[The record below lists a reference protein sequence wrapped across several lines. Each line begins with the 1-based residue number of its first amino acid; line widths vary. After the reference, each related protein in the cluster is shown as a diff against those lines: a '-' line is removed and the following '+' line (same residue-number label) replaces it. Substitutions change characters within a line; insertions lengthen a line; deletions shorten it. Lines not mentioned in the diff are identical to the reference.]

1 MQLLLEEAGVGDA
14 SLDYGRVL
22 EVKIIYR
29 LGQGEGPGLPF
40 DHRMPSGFAA
50 GYVFRK
56 PYVDVDVKMG
66 ASHTTNNNGRVK
78 SSEHQQHTSTAV
90 CAYTLGGTSGPLRDV
105 DGVRSWLPCLDS
117 PDQRAVYD
125 ITIHAPSHFQI
136 LTCGKKIAT
145 SLTSTPPSQKIDAVN
160 ANVGMHRPPSTTA
173 AGIPSARGSY
183 FAAAI
188 ASASSS
194 SSNTSK
200 GTVPVH
206 LQPLEHCFHAPHSH
220 AHKDKDKVST
230 GVATLVPR
238 EIITSRFFTVTRLPA
253 MSVGFFIGH
262 VEKYKM
268 PLYKAVGRFWVAL
281 DLNDTNFP
289 VGISANVVNSEG
301 CSPDTHFGAE
311 INTMGQRLSST
322 SPASVIIITGPARK
336 ASVSLGMSSA
346 AQSLA
351 VPSSSSASSSSSSSA
366 TFSSSSA
373 PGVHGGIPMAVGLGP
388 QSHQFIGT
396 GTIGGFEAV
405 RTCSIDKTTDASDGG
420 GRLRANSTG
429 SIDDDGTDAES
440 SKVTKKIKIN
450 DGEFAMPALPSSFP
464 RPVGTLSGAKRSHN
478 AAAAAAAGATSSNV
492 NVNAANRSSTSTTTT
507 TRMVTAERRLLYEDR
522 VRHSTLGFDLSVRH
536 LHKFVGHRLDH
547 DLYTQIYVHDLEADN
562 GEGRGFCAF
571 DGFALVDA
579 SLVLHSEEQIYAETA
594 AHTIQLTAYLY
605 SWLKSALPIDSYEA
619 EFILHGAVGY
629 LVSFYVEH
637 IYGEEDSK
645 YRYQK
650 LLDTVLELEKAGKG
664 RPLASCYPEPYDV
677 FAPHFRQYLICKST
691 VLFHLLENMIG
702 GKDPMRI
709 AFRQIM
715 KSPLLYNPVHSS
727 RGWPGA
733 DGATPAGGADAVNN
747 AWVFG
752 LPPPTPGGSTGY
764 HSDPSTP
771 QNYDSYPGSGSVY
784 GYGSQG
790 YGYSP
795 RPAPSPFIPPSP
807 HVVAPSP
814 YGLVPPSPY
823 FPPQSPYYH
832 IGSSSG
838 NPYLMPPQS
847 PFVSSTPTLYS
858 IAGMPIGSMTASG
871 RRDSVTDQDDFFT
884 GGGSGG
890 RSSAAAFVQSMS
902 SAKQQHAPVATTGP
916 NGLQSFSSAVAG
928 VAIGAG
934 GFPIPTPMSLMRQ
947 SSINSELG
955 WERDL
960 SVLACDCLSAQ
971 SFIAVLRAASGASAE
986 LSTKFLDKY
995 VYDSGALFLKLSL
1008 YVDSPKGSESS
1019 IKMRMIHVSLEQLCC
1034 RQGQVSKEH
1043 GIREDVKLRIA
1054 EVRDDVIKEPTL
1066 TTSEKKE
1073 TYAQQVHTRPG
1084 RRGGK
1089 RIGKRMRREME
1100 GQKLLEEQRQGPT
1113 AEELAE
1119 QARADREREA
1129 LRDSIQVSRDLDY
1142 PVRYALLD
1150 PLGTSLAEVHS
1161 AIPDCLLIEQLFT
1174 EIDGLDVLRQIQ
1186 ALRSLARVSL
1196 HAATNVL
1203 PSPVLSPGLAAAAA
1217 ATAGSG
1223 GAAAGE
1229 ARTVDPLE
1237 KFHGKCLPLQL
1248 KAFAECLLGVSNT
1261 SQLAFERSG
1270 LITGPHNSFVRSEAA
1285 FCLATWQNEHA
1296 PRSGS
1301 GTGGH
1306 VGTATASK
1314 SATEYLAAAAVSS
1327 LYVHVFFSTTAAGVA
1342 VGGTGAGGKGATSA
1356 SSSSSSGV
1364 AKGGSGGGI
1373 LHGSS
1378 KATSGPWDGL
1388 YILLAA
1394 LHDLFVD
1401 PRTGLPYTNDFNN
1414 EASTQLRTALLLAL
1428 STVRTHGGITPIE
1441 VIRALLLFAE
1451 NNINPAQEVADSAAE
1466 EAAQTVTISTGKSK
1480 SITFAQKTPAGQV
1493 YDDSHYLAALLLALS
1508 RIRIDPHSHAIIT
1521 SIAGAGVGSHGS
1533 IGSSS
1538 SSSHEGHNVRFP
1550 FDFMPS
1556 KSQREEGNG
1565 DVDVGALTGL
1575 EQLQRIARVAKSYL
1589 QKDLLYARG
1598 RARIGRDRD
1607 YAAVQSSFASISIS
1621 APPTGTGPGQ
1631 PQPSSSSMFVGGYE
1645 APRLPCGGVVVAAA
1659 LACLAEMDVQ
1669 AVFSG
1674 LTVKLP
1680 LPPLSAPPPGF
1691 AGTSASST
1699 LFNTMPPGRGDISEI
1714 DYADFFLPARE
1725 CLQHQQ
1731 VQPKAT
1737 TGQPEREV
1745 AAVPRPLSQ
1754 LNSPAVREQALEAF
1768 VRISLAQYL
1777 AVMDAKLKAGEAQKQ
1792 AQTQSQSSSS
1802 SSNIQS
1808 TKNKAAIALK
1818 LADIS
1823 GFVAVA
1829 LDAVAVVLR
1838 ADPHRGV
1845 RRHASLALLHA
1856 VQHAPLGKPA
1866 MAAYSLGEPWLCAGW
1881 ADTEALTAPHPA
1893 GISSA
1898 VVAAKTG
1905 AQQLA
1910 THSLAGRKA
1919 VASMLKMGIS
1929 TSAQGQPM
1937 RLALKQLWKALRVT
1951 CSGDQAT
1958 RSTLL
1963 TTWLYLFHPK
1973 VPKCLQLA
1981 QPAAAGAA
1989 ASLNIST
1996 SGLESDDPFF
2006 EDFDVNENNSSMT
2019 EGRES
2024 SAAAAASAT
2033 HDDDVMLLGPMWAKR
2048 VAIRTAF
2055 ECTLPV
2061 ELGMRFGPHFHPHVH
2076 AHHPS
2081 PQKGV
2086 AGGAAGGG
2094 AGTMG
2099 ALRLNVSSST
2109 LAKPTA
2115 VASNIA
2121 ITSSTGASAPTAFKI
2136 SLK

>member
-1 MQLLLEEAGVGDA
+1 MLAHCHPFSSLTITDVQLLLEEAGVGDA
-14 SLDYGRVL
+14 SIDYGRVL

-29 LGQGEGPGLPF
+29 LGQGEGPGLPH

-56 PYVDVDVKMG
+56 PYIDVDVMG
-66 ASHTTNNNGRVK
+66 TSQTTSNNGGVQ
-78 SSEHQQHTSTAV
+78 SSEHQQHTPTAV
-90 CAYTLGGTSGPLRDV
+90 CAYTLGGSSGPLRDL

-145 SLTSTPPSQKIDAVN
+145 SLTSTPPSQKLDAAN

-194 SSNTSK
+194 SSSTGK
-200 GTVPVH
+200 GIVPVH
-206 LQPLEHCFHAPHSH
+206 LQPLEHCFHAPYSH
-220 AHKDKDKVST
+220 VHKDKDKAVN
-230 GVATLVPR
+230 GVATLIPR

-289 VGISANVVNSEG
+289 VGTSTGFVNSEG
-301 CSPDTHFGAE
+301 CVSDTHFGAE
-311 INTMGQRLSST
+311 INTMGKDKAGTRDWGQRSSSM
-322 SPASVIIITGPARK
+322 SPASVTIITGPVRK

-346 AQSLA
+346 AQALTA
-351 VPSSSSASSSSSSSA
+351 PSSSSSS
-366 TFSSSSA
+366 TYSSSSA
-373 PGVHGGIPMAVGLGP
+373 PSGSGIAMALGGGSNLGS
-388 QSHQFIGT
+388 QSHQYVGT
-396 GTIGGFEAV
+396 TSEIGGLEAV
-405 RTCSIDKTTDASDGG
+405 RSNSFDGG
-420 GRLRANSTG
+420 GRMRANSTG
-429 SIDDDGTDAES
+429 SIDDDGTDIEN
-440 SKVTKKIKIN
+440 SKMTKKVKIN

-464 RPVGTLSGAKRSHN
+464 RPVGTLSNAKRSHS
-478 AAAAAAAGATSSNV
+478 AAAAVAGVTSGNA
-492 NVNAANRSSTSTTTT
+492 NAYAANRGSTSTI
-507 TRMVTAERRLLYEDR
+507 TRMISAERRLLYEDR

-547 DLYTQIYVHDLEADN
+547 DLYTQIYVYDLEADN
-562 GEGRGFCAF
+562 GEGCGFCAF

-579 SLVLHSEEQIYAETA
+579 TLVLHTEEQIYAETA

-619 EFILHGAVGY
+619 EFIVHGAVGY

-715 KSPLLYNPVHSS
+715 KSPLLYNPIRSS
-727 RGWPGA
+727 RGWPGV
-733 DGATPAGGADAVNN
+733 DGTTPSGADATNN

-752 LPPPTPGGSTGY
+752 MPPPTPGGSTGY

-771 QNYDSYPGSGSVY
+771 QYYDSYPGSGSVY

-814 YGLVPPSPY
+814 FGLIPPSPY
-823 FPPQSPYYH
+823 FPPQSPYYQ
-832 IGSSSG
+832 IGSSG
-838 NPYLMPPQS
+838 NPYHLPPQS
-847 PFVSSTPTLYS
+847 PFVAGTPTLYS
-858 IAGMPIGSMTASG
+858 IAGMPSSSMTTFG

-884 GGGSGG
+884 SGGSGG

-902 SAKQQHAPVATTGP
+902 SQHHAAAAANGP
-916 NGLQSFSSAVAG
+916 NGLQSLSSVAAG

-947 SSINSELG
+947 SSLNSELG

-971 SFIAVLRAASGASAE
+971 SFVAVLRAASGASAE

-1019 IKMRMIHVSLEQLCC
+1019 IKMRMIHVSLEQVCC
-1034 RQGQVSKEH
+1034 RQGQISKEH
-1043 GIREDVKLRIA
+1043 GIREDIKLRIA
-1054 EVRDDVIKEPTL
+1054 EVRDDIIKEPTL

-1073 TYAQQVHTRPG
+1073 TYTQQVHTRPG

-1186 ALRSLARVSL
+1186 ALRSLSRVSL

-1217 ATAGSG
+1217 VTGSG
-1223 GAAAGE
+1223 GADSE
-1229 ARTVDPLE
+1229 VRTVDPLE
-1237 KFHGKCLPLQL
+1237 KHHGKCLPLQL

-1306 VGTATASK
+1306 GGTATAAK
-1314 SATEYLAAAAVSS
+1314 SATEYLAAAAISS
-1327 LYVHVFFSTTAAGVA
+1327 LYVHVFSSTA
-1342 VGGTGAGGKGATSA
+1342 VGGTGTGGKGGTSV
-1356 SSSSSSGV
+1356 SSSSSSGLS
-1364 AKGGSGGGI
+1364 KGGGI

-1401 PRTGLPYTNDFNN
+1401 ARTGLPYANDFTN
-1414 EASTQLRTALLLAL
+1414 EASTQMRTALLLAL

-1441 VIRALLLFAE
+1441 VTRALLLFAE
-1451 NNINPAQEVADSAAE
+1451 NNNNAAEEVADSVTD

-1480 SITFAQKTPAGQV
+1480 SITFAQKTPAGLV
-1493 YDDSHYLAALLLALS
+1493 YDDSHYVAALLLALS
-1508 RIRIDPHSHAIIT
+1508 RIRVDPHSHALIT
-1521 SIAGAGVGSHGS
+1521 SITGSGVGSS
-1533 IGSSS
+1533 TSSS
-1538 SSSHEGHNVRFP
+1538 SSSFSSVEGHNSRFP

-1556 KSQREEGNG
+1556 KSQREAGVG
-1565 DVDVGALTGL
+1565 DVDVGTLTGL
-1575 EQLQRIARVAKSYL
+1575 EQLQRIARVAKRYM

-1598 RARIGRDRD
+1598 RARIDRDRD
-1607 YAAVQSSFASISIS
+1607 YAAVQSSFASMSIS
-1621 APPTGTGPGQ
+1621 VPPTGMGAGQ
-1631 PQPSSSSMFVGGYE
+1631 SQPSSSIFVGGYE

-1659 LACLAEMDVQ
+1659 LACLTEMDLQ
-1669 AVFSG
+1669 AVFAG

-1680 LPPLSAPPPGF
+1680 PPSLSVPPPGF
-1691 AGTSASST
+1691 VGTNSSST

-1714 DYADFFLPARE
+1714 DYTDFFLPARE

-1731 VQPKAT
+1731 VPPKSTADHLE
-1737 TGQPEREV
+1737 GEA

-1777 AVMDAKLKAGEAQKQ
+1777 AVMDTKLKAGEAQKQ

-1802 SSNIQS
+1802 SSNVQS
-1808 TKNKAAIALK
+1808 AKNKAAIALK

-1823 GFVAVA
+1823 GFVAAA

-1845 RRHASLALLHA
+1845 RRHASLALLNA

-1881 ADTEALTAPHPA
+1881 ADTEALTASHPA

-1905 AQQLA
+1905 AQQLG
-1910 THSLAGRKA
+1910 THSLAGKKA
-1919 VASMLKMGIS
+1919 VASVLKMGIS

-1958 RSTLL
+1958 RSMLL

-1981 QPAAAGAA
+1981 QPVATGIA
-1989 ASLNIST
+1989 ASTALNIST
-1996 SGLESDDPFF
+1996 AGLESEDPFF
-2006 EDFDVNENNSSMT
+2006 EDFDVNENNPSIN

-2024 SAAAAASAT
+2024 SVSTAVSTSGSAT
-2033 HDDDVMLLGPMWAKR
+2033 TNDDDVMLLGPMWAKR
-2048 VAIRTAF
+2048 TAIRTAF

-2061 ELGMRFGPHFHPHVH
+2061 EQGMRFGPHFHPHVH
-2076 AHHPS
+2076 AHPS

-2086 AGGAAGGG
+2086 AVGSGAGGG
-2094 AGTMG
+2094 GGTVG
-2099 ALRLNVSSST
+2099 GLRLNV
-2109 LAKPTA
+2109 
-2115 VASNIA
+2115 
-2121 ITSSTGASAPTAFKI
+2121 TSSTMAKPAVMASSNTTAPAAFKI